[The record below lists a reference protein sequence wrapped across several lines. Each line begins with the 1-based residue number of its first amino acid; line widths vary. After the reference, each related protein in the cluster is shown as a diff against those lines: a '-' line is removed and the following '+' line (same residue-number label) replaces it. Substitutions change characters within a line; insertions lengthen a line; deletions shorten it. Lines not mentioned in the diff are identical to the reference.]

1 MSDDALKTAA
11 AAPKQS
17 RPDTVEWEHLD
28 LRKYYFFGPLAS
40 FATRA
45 MLYPA
50 NLVKTRLQV
59 QHHTSFYNGTF
70 DAFGKIIRHEGP
82 RALFKGFGINCLGII
97 ASQCYIT
104 SYEALRHHMR
114 VVSDIEPVRN
124 FVAGAAASFISQSI
138 AVPID
143 IVSQRLMVQGQT
155 VGGAVVHLDG
165 NATALTTRRLIR
177 HIAATEGMRGFLT
190 GFWASLL
197 SAVPMSAI
205 WWTSYGAVRRV
216 LLQARGGS
224 AEPSILLDA
233 TAGAAAGAVTAI
245 TTNPLDIIR
254 ARLQVDSRAGD
265 RATIISTLRQLVAED
280 GWSGLNKGMTARIL
294 HMAPSSIIMIISYEW
309 VKRLS
314 LRKDIDHTA

>member
-124 FVAGAAASFISQSI
+124 FVAGAAASFISQV
-138 AVPID
+138 A
-143 IVSQRLMVQGQT
+143 
-155 VGGAVVHLDG
+155 
-165 NATALTTRRLIR
+165 ALVWGILV
-177 HIAATEGMRGFLT
+177 AAT
-190 GFWASLL
+190 SLSSSHAL
-197 SAVPMSAI
+197 CDS
-205 WWTSYGAVRRV
+205 TRRV
-216 LLQARGGS
+216 LLS
-224 AEPSILLDA
+224 LS
-233 TAGAAAGAVTAI
+233 TS
-245 TTNPLDIIR
+245 
-254 ARLQVDSRAGD
+254 SR
-265 RATIISTLRQLVAED
+265 SV
-280 GWSGLNKGMTARIL
+280 
-294 HMAPSSIIMIISYEW
+294 
-309 VKRLS
+309 
-314 LRKDIDHTA
+314 